1 MTDYDRQNRDLFLS
15 LLTKVRI
22 VVWIWIGNG
31 GPTVKFI
38 FNFNLPEKLLFLALT
53 RAAKLI
59 IILLLL
65 ADMPKFFNLGP
76 TQRLCYGPGF
86 RQRATPP

>member
-1 MTDYDRQNRDLFLS
+1 L
-15 LLTKVRI
+15 V
-22 VVWIWIGNG
+22 G
-31 GPTVKFI
+31 
-38 FNFNLPEKLLFLALT
+38 LT

-86 RQRATPP
+86 PQRATPP